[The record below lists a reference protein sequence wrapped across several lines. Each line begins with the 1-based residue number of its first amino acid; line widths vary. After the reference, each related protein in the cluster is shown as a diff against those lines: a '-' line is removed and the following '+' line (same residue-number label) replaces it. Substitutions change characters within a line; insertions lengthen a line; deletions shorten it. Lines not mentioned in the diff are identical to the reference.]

1 MARWGA
7 LTIVAVVA
15 LALAG
20 AAHAEGD
27 AAKGKRVFNKCRA
40 CHTVEEGGK
49 KKVGPNLFGFLG
61 RAAGAVEGFKYSKAL
76 LESGIVWDEDVLD
89 RYLKKPKDVVPRTK
103 MAFPGLRKEQERA
116 DVIAYLKEA
125 TQ

>member
-1 MARWGA
+1 MARLGV
-7 LTIVAVVA
+7 LTIAAATA
-15 LALAG
+15 LAVAF

-27 AAKGKRVFNKCRA
+27 AVKGERVFNKCKA

-61 RAAGAVEGFKYSKAL
+61 RAAGAVEGFKYSKAM
-76 LESGIVWDEDVLD
+76 LESGIVSDEEALD
-89 RYLKKPKDVVPRTK
+89 RYLKKPKDMVPRTK
-103 MAFPGLRKEQERA
+103 MAFPGLRKDQDRA
-116 DVIAYLKEA
+116 DVIAYLREA

>member
-7 LTIVAVVA
+7 LTIVAVAA
-15 LALAG
+15 LALAVP
-20 AAHAEGD
+20 AHAEGD
-27 AAKGKRVFNKCRA
+27 AAKGKRVFNKCKA

-61 RAAGAVEGFKYSKAL
+61 RAAGAVEGFRYSKAM

-89 RYLKKPKDVVPRTK
+89 RYLKKPKDLVPRTK

>member
-1 MARWGA
+1 MARWMMHA
-7 LTIVAVVA
+7 VAAVAA

-27 AAKGKRVFNKCRA
+27 AAQGKRVFNKCKA

-49 KKVGPNLFGFLG
+49 KKVGPNLFGFWG
-61 RAAGAVEGFKYSKAL
+61 RAAGAVEGFKYSKAM

-89 RYLKKPKDVVPRTK
+89 RYLKKPKDLVPRTK

>member
-7 LTIVAVVA
+7 LAVSAVAA
-15 LALAG
+15 LALAT
-20 AAHAEGD
+20 AAYAEGD
-27 AAKGKRVFNKCRA
+27 AAKGKRVFNKCKA

-61 RAAGAVEGFKYSKAL
+61 RAAGAVEGFRYSKAM

-89 RYLKKPKDVVPRTK
+89 RYLKKPKDLVPRTK

>member
-7 LTIVAVVA
+7 LTIAAVAA
-15 LALAG
+15 LAVAG

-27 AAKGKRVFNKCRA
+27 AVKGKRVFNKCKA
-40 CHTVEEGGK
+40 CHTLEEGGK

-61 RAAGAVEGFKYSKAL
+61 RAAGAVEGFRYSKAM

-89 RYLKKPKDVVPRTK
+89 RYLKKPKDIVPRTK
-103 MAFPGLRKEQERA
+103 MAFPGLRRDQERA

-125 TQ
+125 TR

>member
-15 LALAG
+15 LARAG

>member
-27 AAKGKRVFNKCRA
+27 AAKGKRVFNKCKA